1 MADNTK
7 LLEDIATLKLKID
20 ALKAAQ
26 TPPAPPPDAQPLI
39 DQADTAVQ
47 ALIAE
52 LP

>member
-1 MADNTK
+1 MADNAQ
-7 LLEDIATLKLKID
+7 LMDHIATLKLKID

-47 ALIAE
+47 ALIAD

>member
-7 LLEDIATLKLKID
+7 LLEDIAALKLKVD

-26 TPPAPPPDAQPLI
+26 APPPDAQPLI
-39 DQADTAVQ
+39 DAADVAVL
-47 ALIAE
+47 AISAE